1 MKYSSEK
8 KKYTSIGRPSSI
20 HSDYIRKNNTLSSR
34 PGSRRSSSYLMNP
47 QRYKTNFSRREK
59 RRFSALSIGAGS
71 SVSNAK
77 SSKALTT
84 CSCNSLSRGKV
95 LQKIA
100 EEMEI
105 EHKEFSIV
113 YDKKQRWLKYTKCL
127 TIFLIVLAL
136 IVCVTVG
143 VLHYYVKFFTQEL
156 ILNQGDVKII
166 QESSLFCGGISSI
179 SEHSGVRLI
188 SFQNSPSRKPLVYTR
203 TENKYLSPNKIW
215 KRKFYLLKDSIIY
228 TEISTDI
235 SVDAF
240 HFAGYRNFTMWEQR
254 QESDT
259 YINKITC
266 CRGAETGKKQFFLK
280 ADRDDDYYVAVKS
293 NEQVD
298 ASVTIELEFARKT
311 YDFTK
316 TSSSCVAEK
325 QRECSIDYAFN
336 TNDEIAIE
344 VPIGK
349 KSNDISQSGK
359 VEWKC
364 SGRAWFYCVLFLGV
378 FLLFL
383 LLVMLV
389 YVLITKYIIP
399 CGYCICAR
407 EKKKKRA
414 NPVEFYDNFG
424 KAGSDFLGSDDI
436 YKHRQSY
443 GSRSDVIKPM
453 YGDDTS
459 RISDTSQYLGNLLQ
473 TCSVRS
479 TMTGTQALH
488 SQEPLYH
495 DEKNL
500 ETIPNS
506 SRKRNIPQQNIA
518 TIYNERAYDEQ
529 ADSGISVNPDFH
541 QRQALNAHE
550 LMELQEL
557 QFQRLKYMRNQQR
570 QAALVEAPSV
580 KNLLCSSPSSVT
592 NNGIYNKSDNV
603 LPYPENVNNNI
614 VYSSNQRA
622 NSVISQRN
630 YYDNRQSGVI
640 LNDSVERGEYF
651 L

>member
-1 MKYSSEK
+1 MKYPSEK

-20 HSDYIRKNNTLSSR
+20 HSDYIRKNKRLSSR
-34 PGSRRSSSYLMNP
+34 PGSSRSSSYLMNP
-47 QRYKTNFSRREK
+47 QRYKTTFSRREK
-59 RRFSALSIGAGS
+59 RPSSALSVSAGS

-77 SSKALTT
+77 SSKTLTT

-113 YDKKQRWLKYTKCL
+113 YDKKQRWLKYMKYL
-127 TIFLIVLAL
+127 TIFLIVIAL

-156 ILNQGDVKII
+156 VLNQGDVKVI

-179 SEHSGVRLI
+179 SEHSRVRLI
-188 SFQNSPSRKPLVYTR
+188 SFQNSLARKPLIYTR

-215 KRKFYLLKDSIIY
+215 KRKFYLLKGSIIY

-235 SVDAF
+235 SVDALYF
-240 HFAGYRNFTMWEQR
+240 VGHRNFTMWEQR
-254 QESDT
+254 QESVT

-266 CRGAETGKKQFFLK
+266 CRGAETGKKQFFLR

-298 ASVTIELEFARKT
+298 ASVTIELAFTRKT

-325 QRECSIDYAFN
+325 QEECSIDYAFN
-336 TNDEIAIE
+336 TYDEIAIE
-344 VPIGK
+344 VPIDK
-349 KSNDISQSGK
+349 KSNEISQSGK

-364 SGRAWFYCVLFLGV
+364 SGRVWFYCVLFLGV
-378 FLLFL
+378 FLLYL
-383 LLVMLV
+383 LLIMLV
-389 YVLITKYIIP
+389 YVLLTKYIIP
-399 CGYCICAR
+399 RGYCICAT

-414 NPVEFYDNFG
+414 DPVEYYDNFG

-436 YKHRQSY
+436 YKHRASY

-459 RISDTSQYLGNLLQ
+459 RISDTSQHLGNLFE
-473 TCSVRS
+473 TRSARS
-479 TMTGTQALH
+479 TMSRTKPLY
-488 SQEPLYH
+488 SQDPLYH
-495 DEKNL
+495 DQTHF
-500 ETIPNS
+500 ETISNS
-506 SRKRNIPQQNIA
+506 SQKRNIPQQNVA
-518 TIYNERAYDEQ
+518 AIYNERLYDEQ
-529 ADSGISVNPDFH
+529 ADSGISVDPEFH

-570 QAALVEAPSV
+570 QATLVEAPSV
-580 KNLLCSSPSSVT
+580 KNLLCSRPSSVT
-592 NNGIYNKSDNV
+592 DNGTYSKRGNI
-603 LPYPENVNNNI
+603 LPYPENVNNNV

-622 NSVISQRN
+622 NSVISERN
-630 YYDNRQSGVI
+630 YYGNRKSGVI
-640 LNDSVERGEYF
+640 LNDSVERAEYF